1 MNNLGNG
8 LMLALAGAL
17 LLTPDTLLMRLSGL
31 DGGAMLAWRACL
43 AGLVFL
49 SIGLIA
55 RFKEEKGNRARVSSF
70 GFWSL
75 VICQIGNA
83 SFFAFGIALAPV
95 AVVLLAVATVPVI
108 AALLGYFLLGELAD
122 RRVWATIVLVFS
134 GILMSVAGDIER
146 GMNID
151 FETLLGA
158 CCGLAV
164 AISLA
169 FNFVIIRK
177 NKTVPFELAIGL
189 GALIAGCTA
198 FYLWPAAWQ
207 VRGASLIYISVTGLI
222 ILPVSFFLLSKASR
236 LTSAANV
243 SMIMLLET
251 VLGPLWVWLG
261 IKETPNS
268 LTLLGGVLVVGALG
282 FFSTDKQV
290 SLPLSG
296 QANNNMG
303 LCALYS

>member
-207 VRGASLIYISVTGLI
+207 VRGASLVYISVTGLI

-282 FFSTDKQV
+282 FF
-290 SLPLSG
+290 LYR
-296 QANNNMG
+296 QAG
-303 LCALYS
+303 EPALERAGK

>member
-55 RFKEEKGNRARVSSF
+55 RFKEVKGNRARVSSF

-158 CCGLAV
+158 CCGFAV

-282 FFSTDKQV
+282 FF
-290 SLPLSG
+290 LYR
-296 QANNNMG
+296 QAG
-303 LCALYS
+303 EPALERAGK

>member
-55 RFKEEKGNRARVSSF
+55 RFREEKENRARVASF

-122 RRVWATIVLVFS
+122 RRVWATIALVFS

-164 AISLA
+164 AVSLA

-261 IKETPNS
+261 IKETPS
-268 LTLLGGVLVVGALG
+268 LLTLLGGVLVVGALG
-282 FFSTDKQV
+282 FFLYRQAD
-290 SLPLSG
+290 LP
-296 QANNNMG
+296 
-303 LCALYS
+303 ALERAGK

>member
-17 LLTPDTLLMRLSGL
+17 LLTPDTLLMRLSEL

-122 RRVWATIVLVFS
+122 RRVWATVVLVFS

-268 LTLLGGVLVVGALG
+268 LTLLGGVLVLGALG
-282 FFSTDKQV
+282 FF
-290 SLPLSG
+290 LYR
-296 QANNNMG
+296 QAG
-303 LCALYS
+303 EPALERAGK

>member
-282 FFSTDKQV
+282 FF
-290 SLPLSG
+290 LYR
-296 QANNNMG
+296 QAG
-303 LCALYS
+303 EPTLERAGK

>member
-1 MNNLGNG
+1 MNNLGSG

-17 LLTPDTLLMRLSGL
+17 LLTPDTLLMRLSEL

-108 AALLGYFLLGELAD
+108 AAFLGYFLLGELAD
-122 RRVWATIVLVFS
+122 RRVWVTIVLVFS

-146 GMNID
+146 GMNIE

-198 FYLWPAAWQ
+198 FYLWHVAWQ

-243 SMIMLLET
+243 SMIMLLEA

-282 FFSTDKQV
+282 FF
-290 SLPLSG
+290 LYR
-296 QANNNMG
+296 QAG
-303 LCALYS
+303 EPALERAGK

>member
-31 DGGAMLAWRACL
+31 DGGAMLAWRAFL

-282 FFSTDKQV
+282 FF
-290 SLPLSG
+290 LYR
-296 QANNNMG
+296 QAG
-303 LCALYS
+303 EPALERAGK

>member
-31 DGGAMLAWRACL
+31 DGGAMLAWRASL

-55 RFKEEKGNRARVSSF
+55 RFREEKENRARVASF

-122 RRVWATIVLVFS
+122 RRVWATIILVFS

-164 AISLA
+164 AVSLA

-282 FFSTDKQV
+282 FFLYRQAD
-290 SLPLSG
+290 LP
-296 QANNNMG
+296 
-303 LCALYS
+303 ALERAGK

>member
-282 FFSTDKQV
+282 FF
-290 SLPLSG
+290 LYR
-296 QANNNMG
+296 QAG
-303 LCALYS
+303 EPALERAGK

>member
-122 RRVWATIVLVFS
+122 RRVWATIALVFS

-151 FETLLGA
+151 FKTLLGA

-282 FFSTDKQV
+282 FF
-290 SLPLSG
+290 LYR
-296 QANNNMG
+296 QAG
-303 LCALYS
+303 EPALERAGK

>member
-1 MNNLGNG
+1 MNNLGSG

-122 RRVWATIVLVFS
+122 RRVWTTIVLVFS

-198 FYLWPAAWQ
+198 FYVWPAAWQ

-282 FFSTDKQV
+282 FF
-290 SLPLSG
+290 LYR
-296 QANNNMG
+296 QAG
-303 LCALYS
+303 EPALERAGK

>member
-49 SIGLIA
+49 SIGLIT

-70 GFWSL
+70 WFWSL

-261 IKETPNS
+261 IKEAPNL

-282 FFSTDKQV
+282 FF
-290 SLPLSG
+290 LYR
-296 QANNNMG
+296 QAG
-303 LCALYS
+303 EPALERAGK

>member
-1 MNNLGNG
+1 MNNLSNG

-55 RFKEEKGNRARVSSF
+55 RFREEKENRARVASF

-122 RRVWATIVLVFS
+122 RRVWATIALVFS

-146 GMNID
+146 GLNID

-164 AISLA
+164 AVSLA

-261 IKETPNS
+261 IKETPS
-268 LTLLGGVLVVGALG
+268 PLTLFGGVLVVGALG
-282 FFSTDKQV
+282 FFLYRQAD
-290 SLPLSG
+290 LP
-296 QANNNMG
+296 
-303 LCALYS
+303 ALERAGK

>member
-282 FFSTDKQV
+282 FF
-290 SLPLSG
+290 LYR
-296 QANNNMG
+296 QADEP
-303 LCALYS
+303 ALERAGK

>member
-1 MNNLGNG
+1 MNNLGSG

-17 LLTPDTLLMRLSGL
+17 LLTPDTLLMRLSEL

-108 AALLGYFLLGELAD
+108 AAFLGYFLLGELAD

-198 FYLWPAAWQ
+198 FYLWPVAWQ

-282 FFSTDKQV
+282 FF
-290 SLPLSG
+290 LYR
-296 QANNNMG
+296 QAG
-303 LCALYS
+303 EPALERAGK

>member
-189 GALIAGCTA
+189 GALIAVCTA

-207 VRGASLIYISVTGLI
+207 VSGASLIYISVTGLI

-282 FFSTDKQV
+282 FF
-290 SLPLSG
+290 LYR
-296 QANNNMG
+296 QAG
-303 LCALYS
+303 EPALERAGK

>member
-1 MNNLGNG
+1 MNNLGSG

-17 LLTPDTLLMRLSGL
+17 LLTPDTLLMRLSEL

-108 AALLGYFLLGELAD
+108 AAFLGYFLLGELTD

-146 GMNID
+146 GMNIE

-198 FYLWPAAWQ
+198 FYLWPVAWQ

-243 SMIMLLET
+243 SMIMLLEA

-282 FFSTDKQV
+282 FF
-290 SLPLSG
+290 LYR
-296 QANNNMG
+296 QAG
-303 LCALYS
+303 EPALERAGK

>member
-198 FYLWPAAWQ
+198 FYFWPVAWQ

-282 FFSTDKQV
+282 FF
-290 SLPLSG
+290 LYR
-296 QANNNMG
+296 QAG
-303 LCALYS
+303 EPALERAGK

>member
-1 MNNLGNG
+1 MNNLGSG

-17 LLTPDTLLMRLSGL
+17 LLTPDTLLMRLSEL

-146 GMNID
+146 GMNIE

-198 FYLWPAAWQ
+198 FYLWPVAWQ

-282 FFSTDKQV
+282 FF
-290 SLPLSG
+290 LYR
-296 QANNNMG
+296 QAG
-303 LCALYS
+303 EPALERAGK

>member
-1 MNNLGNG
+1 MNNLGSG

-198 FYLWPAAWQ
+198 FYVWPAAWQ

-251 VLGPLWVWLG
+251 VLGPLWVWRG

-282 FFSTDKQV
+282 FF
-290 SLPLSG
+290 LYR
-296 QANNNMG
+296 QAG
-303 LCALYS
+303 EPALERAGK

>member
-1 MNNLGNG
+1 MNNLGSG

-17 LLTPDTLLMRLSGL
+17 LLTPDTLLMRLSEL

-108 AALLGYFLLGELAD
+108 AAFLGYFLLGELAD
-122 RRVWATIVLVFS
+122 RRVWVTIVLVFS

-198 FYLWPAAWQ
+198 FYLWPVAWQ

-243 SMIMLLET
+243 SMIMLLEA

-282 FFSTDKQV
+282 FF
-290 SLPLSG
+290 LYR
-296 QANNNMG
+296 QAG
-303 LCALYS
+303 EPALERAGK

>member
-198 FYLWPAAWQ
+198 FYLWPVAWQ

-282 FFSTDKQV
+282 FF
-290 SLPLSG
+290 LYR
-296 QANNNMG
+296 QAG
-303 LCALYS
+303 EPALERAGK

>member
-1 MNNLGNG
+1 MNNLSNG

-55 RFKEEKGNRARVSSF
+55 RFREEKENRARVASF

-122 RRVWATIVLVFS
+122 RRVWATIALVLS

-146 GMNID
+146 GLNID

-164 AISLA
+164 AVSLA

-261 IKETPNS
+261 IKETPS
-268 LTLLGGVLVVGALG
+268 PLTLFGGVLVVGALG
-282 FFSTDKQV
+282 FFLYRQAD
-290 SLPLSG
+290 LP
-296 QANNNMG
+296 
-303 LCALYS
+303 ALERAGK

>member
-1 MNNLGNG
+1 MNNLGSG

-17 LLTPDTLLMRLSGL
+17 LLTPDTLLMRLSEL

-43 AGLVFL
+43 AGLVFV

-55 RFKEEKGNRARVSSF
+55 RFKEEKRNRARVSSF

-108 AALLGYFLLGELAD
+108 AAFLGYFLLGELAD
-122 RRVWATIVLVFS
+122 RRVWVTIVLVFS

-146 GMNID
+146 GMNIE

-198 FYLWPAAWQ
+198 FYLWPVAWQ

-243 SMIMLLET
+243 SMIMLLEA

-282 FFSTDKQV
+282 FF
-290 SLPLSG
+290 LYR
-296 QANNNMG
+296 QAG
-303 LCALYS
+303 EPALERAGK

>member
-1 MNNLGNG
+1 MNNLGSG

-17 LLTPDTLLMRLSGL
+17 LLTPDTLLMRLSEL

-146 GMNID
+146 GMNIE

-198 FYLWPAAWQ
+198 FYLWPVAWQ

-261 IKETPNS
+261 IKETPS
-268 LTLLGGVLVVGALG
+268 PLTLFGGVLVVGALG
-282 FFSTDKQV
+282 FFLYRQAD
-290 SLPLSG
+290 LPAPERAG
-296 QANNNMG
+296 K
-303 LCALYS
+303 

>member
-268 LTLLGGVLVVGALG
+268 LTLLGGLLVVGALG
-282 FFSTDKQV
+282 YF
-290 SLPLSG
+290 LYR
-296 QANNNMG
+296 QAG
-303 LCALYS
+303 EPALERAGK

>member
-1 MNNLGNG
+1 MNNLGSG

-70 GFWSL
+70 GFWFL

-282 FFSTDKQV
+282 FF
-290 SLPLSG
+290 LYR
-296 QANNNMG
+296 QAG
-303 LCALYS
+303 EPALERAGK

>member
-1 MNNLGNG
+1 MNNLGSG

-17 LLTPDTLLMRLSGL
+17 LLTPDTLLMRLSEL

-282 FFSTDKQV
+282 FFLYRQAGEPALERADK
-290 SLPLSG
+290 
-296 QANNNMG
+296 
-303 LCALYS
+303 

>member
-1 MNNLGNG
+1 MNNLGNV

-31 DGGAMLAWRACL
+31 DGGAMFAWRACL

-95 AVVLLAVATVPVI
+95 AVVLFAVATVPVI

-282 FFSTDKQV
+282 FFLYKQAGE
-290 SLPLSG
+290 P
-296 QANNNMG
+296 
-303 LCALYS
+303 ALERAGK

>member
-43 AGLVFL
+43 AGSVFL

-55 RFKEEKGNRARVSSF
+55 RFREEKENRARVASF

-164 AISLA
+164 AVSLA

-282 FFSTDKQV
+282 FFLYRQAD
-290 SLPLSG
+290 LP
-296 QANNNMG
+296 
-303 LCALYS
+303 ALERAGK

>member
-222 ILPVSFFLLSKASR
+222 ILPVSFFFLSKASR

-261 IKETPNS
+261 IKETPS
-268 LTLLGGVLVVGALG
+268 LLTLLGGVLVVGALG
-282 FFSTDKQV
+282 FF
-290 SLPLSG
+290 LYR
-296 QANNNMG
+296 QAG
-303 LCALYS
+303 EPALERAGK

>member
-1 MNNLGNG
+1 MNNLSNG

-55 RFKEEKGNRARVSSF
+55 RFREEKENRARVASF

-122 RRVWATIVLVFS
+122 RRVWATIILVFS

-146 GMNID
+146 GLNID

-164 AISLA
+164 AVSLA

-261 IKETPNS
+261 IKETPS
-268 LTLLGGVLVVGALG
+268 PLTLFGGVLVVGALG
-282 FFSTDKQV
+282 FFLYRQAD
-290 SLPLSG
+290 LP
-296 QANNNMG
+296 
-303 LCALYS
+303 ALERAGK

>member
-1 MNNLGNG
+1 MNNLGSG

-17 LLTPDTLLMRLSGL
+17 LLTPDTLLMRLSEL

-43 AGLVFL
+43 AGLVFV

-198 FYLWPAAWQ
+198 FYLWPVAWQ

-282 FFSTDKQV
+282 FF
-290 SLPLSG
+290 LYR
-296 QANNNMG
+296 QAG
-303 LCALYS
+303 EPALERAGK

>member
-198 FYLWPAAWQ
+198 FYVWPAAWQ

-251 VLGPLWVWLG
+251 VLGPLWVWRG

-282 FFSTDKQV
+282 FF
-290 SLPLSG
+290 LYR
-296 QANNNMG
+296 QAG
-303 LCALYS
+303 EPALERAGK

>member
-1 MNNLGNG
+1 MNNLGSG

-122 RRVWATIVLVFS
+122 RRIWATIVLVFS
-134 GILMSVAGDIER
+134 GILMSVAGDMER

-177 NKTVPFELAIGL
+177 NKTVSFELAIGL

-207 VRGASLIYISVTGLI
+207 VRGASLVYISVTGLI

-282 FFSTDKQV
+282 FF
-290 SLPLSG
+290 LYR
-296 QANNNMG
+296 QAG
-303 LCALYS
+303 EPALERAGK

>member
-31 DGGAMLAWRACL
+31 DGGAMLAWRASL

-55 RFKEEKGNRARVSSF
+55 RFREEKENRARVASF

-122 RRVWATIVLVFS
+122 RRVWATIILVFS

-164 AISLA
+164 AVSLA
-169 FNFVIIRK
+169 FNFVIVRK

-261 IKETPNS
+261 IKETPS
-268 LTLLGGVLVVGALG
+268 LLTLLGGVLVVGALG
-282 FFSTDKQV
+282 FFLYRQAD
-290 SLPLSG
+290 LP
-296 QANNNMG
+296 
-303 LCALYS
+303 ALERAGK

>member
-207 VRGASLIYISVTGLI
+207 VRGARLIYISVTGLI

-282 FFSTDKQV
+282 FF
-290 SLPLSG
+290 LYR
-296 QANNNMG
+296 QAG
-303 LCALYS
+303 EPALERAGK